1 MKMIKR
7 LKAAIAKIELE
18 PASRQRMAA
27 QVLEHIIAG
36 TDEITNL
43 SEEGAKGLDEGLRQA
58 ERGQFASQEDVDKM
72 FSRYLFEGPRPVRR
86 ASRGF

>member
-1 MKMIKR
+1 MPMIKR
-7 LKAAIAKIELE
+7 LSAAIAKIELE

-36 TDEITNL
+36 TDEITIL

-58 ERGQFASQEDVDKM
+58 VRGEFASQEEVEKL
-72 FSRYLFEGPRPVRR
+72 FSRYQFEGPRPFRR
-86 ASRGF
+86 ASRRF